1 MDSRIGLGSLVALP
15 FLLASCA
22 SAPTEPVLYPNAAY
36 NMAGA
41 TQVEL
46 DIADCKQRAE
56 DYGLSPTHG
65 NQAGRG
71 AAGGALVGAAS
82 AAAWT
87 LVKGG
92 NVGENAAAGAATGG
106 AAGGVRGALR
116 GDRPNKTYQAFVK
129 KCLNEFGYE
138 VIGWK

>member
-1 MDSRIGLGSLVALP
+1 MASEKKLGCLLVLSI
-15 FLLASCA
+15 LLAGCA
-22 SAPTEPVLYPNAAY
+22 TPRTQPVLYPNAAY

-41 TQVEL
+41 AQADI
-46 DIADCKQRAE
+46 DIAHCKQRAE
-56 DYGLSPTHG
+56 SFGLSPTHG
-65 NQAGRG
+65 NQAGKS

-116 GDRPNKTYQAFVK
+116 GDQSNKTYQAFVK
-129 KCLNEFGYE
+129 KCLSEFGYE

>member
-1 MDSRIGLGSLVALP
+1 MHKRSSLAGLAA
-15 FLLASCA
+15 FTLLTMGCA
-22 SAPTEPVLYPNAAY
+22 SAPTQPVLYPNAAY

-41 TQVEL
+41 RQVQL
-46 DIADCKQRAE
+46 DIADCKQRAHAF
-56 DYGLSPTHG
+56 GLSPTHG
-65 NQAGRG
+65 NQAGKS

-116 GDRPNKTYQAFVK
+116 GDRPNKTYQTFVK

>member
-1 MDSRIGLGSLVALP
+1 
-15 FLLASCA
+15 
-22 SAPTEPVLYPNAAY
+22 
-36 NMAGA
+36 
-41 TQVEL
+41 
-46 DIADCKQRAE
+46 
-56 DYGLSPTHG
+56 
-65 NQAGRG
+65 
-71 AAGGALVGAAS
+71 VGAAS

-116 GDRPNKTYQAFVK
+116 GDRPNKTYQTFVK